1 MCSTGNIVRERKYK
15 TLVLLDR
22 ESVPP
27 SRFPLIFSRSVNL
40 AVWEKIGN
48 AFPTLPTHLPP
59 RILGSSVHRTFESA
73 EISPMSIRLKYVRE
87 YHEAKKSFDQL

>member
-1 MCSTGNIVRERKYK
+1 MQHSQHKGKKVQ

-27 SRFPLIFSRSVNL
+27 SRFPLIFSRFVNL
-40 AVWEKIGN
+40 AAWEKIGN
-48 AFPTLPTHLPP
+48 AFPPLPPHLPP
-59 RILGSSVHRTFESA
+59 RILGSSVHRTVEST

-87 YHEAKKSFDQL
+87 YHEAKKEF